1 MGNLNIEI
9 MESDNNASKVESNKQ
24 KNIIIIFD
32 LSESVYERQDDLEFS
47 VYDILDAITDYCE
60 SGPMDHSY
68 RHQTSMTRLG
78 KTKSKRDNSRP
89 RPVLVLFSSL

>member
-9 MESDNNASKVESNKQ
+9 IQSDNNASKVESNQ
-24 KNIIIIFD
+24 EKNIIIFG
-32 LSESVYERQDDLEFS
+32 LSESVYGRQDDLEFS

-78 KTKSKRDNSRP
+78 KTNSKRDNSRP